1 MNKNFIKL
9 AIGSFAAIL
18 TSGAIMTSCSSKTDG
33 DSSMVQGPTTR
44 DSLQIAMANQDSLLV
59 LMNDIS
65 EDMMQIKSM
74 ENLLANTSNLSGE
87 STSRRDQIRNDMK
100 IIQQTLQDRRERL
113 DELEKKLKST
123 NGSNAL
129 LQKSI
134 ETLKQQIAAQEE
146 TIAGLREELSKA
158 NIVIENLNY
167 RVDSLNSK
175 VTVAQEEIKQKD
187 QVNSD
192 LTNEMNTVYYAIGTG
207 KELKESGL
215 MKDGGFLRSD
225 KINPADFN
233 AKLFIKG
240 DKRTL
245 QTIPLYSKKA
255 KVMTAQPES
264 SYKIEEG
271 ANGEK
276 VLTIVN
282 PAKFWNQS
290 PYLVVKTD

>member
-1 MNKNFIKL
+1 M
-9 AIGSFAAIL
+9 
-18 TSGAIMTSCSSKTDG
+18 
-33 DSSMVQGPTTR
+33 TTR

-74 ENLLANTSNLSGE
+74 ENLLASTSNLSGE

-100 IIQQTLQDRRERL
+100 AIQQALQDRRQRL
-113 DELEKKLKST
+113 EEMEAKLKNS
-123 NGSNAL
+123 NGSNAI

-134 ETLKQQIAAQEE
+134 ETLKQQIAMQEQD
-146 TIAGLREELSKA
+146 IASLREQLSKA
-158 NIVIENLNY
+158 NIVIETLTDQ
-167 RVDSLNSK
+167 VDSLNSK

-187 QVNSD
+187 EVNTQLS
-192 LTNEMNTVYYAIGTG
+192 NEMNTVYYAIGTG
-207 KELKESGL
+207 KELKASGL

-225 KINPADFN
+225 KINPADFD
-233 AKLFIKG
+233 AKLFIRG

-255 KVMTAQPES
+255 KVMTSQPES
-264 SYKIEEG
+264 SYKIDEVDG
-271 ANGEK
+271 QK
-276 VLTIVN
+276 VLTILN
-282 PAKFWNQS
+282 PTQFWNQS